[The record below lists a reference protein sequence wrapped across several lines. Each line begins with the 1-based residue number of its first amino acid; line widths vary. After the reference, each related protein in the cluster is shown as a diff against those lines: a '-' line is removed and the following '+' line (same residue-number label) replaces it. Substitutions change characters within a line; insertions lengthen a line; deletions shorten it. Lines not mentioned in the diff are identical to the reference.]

1 MQRPVTDL
9 PAVLG
14 VSFNDMSLLRGAV
27 MHTSYR
33 YEHPDD
39 AQHAPDT
46 QRMEFLGDSVVNII
60 ATQLVY
66 ATFSAA
72 DEGSMTRLRS
82 ALIRT
87 ENLASI
93 AQHYQLG
100 DFVILTK
107 GEELA
112 GARKRITLLAD
123 VCESVVAAIYLD
135 QGLERAQAFLAPHF
149 RQQLAM
155 LQQQG
160 TPTDP
165 RSALQEESQRRYNIT
180 PTYRTVDIRG
190 PDHQRHFVVEVIIGQ
205 QVVGRGT
212 GHSQPAARRDAAQQA
227 LLFLTQQPDFIPSQP

>member
-1 MQRPVTDL
+1 MLRPVTEL

-14 VSFNDMSLLRGAV
+14 VSFNDIALLRGAV

-33 YEHPDD
+33 YEHPTE
-39 AQHAPDT
+39 AQQYPDT

-66 ATFSAA
+66 ATFTTA

-87 ENLASI
+87 ENLAAI
-93 AQHYQLG
+93 AQHYHLG
-100 DFVILTK
+100 DYVILTK
-107 GEELA
+107 GEEHA
-112 GARKRITLLAD
+112 GARKRIALLAD

-135 QGLERAQAFLAPHF
+135 QGLDCARAFLLPHF
-149 RQQLAM
+149 TAQLTA
-155 LQQQG
+155 LQQHG

-180 PTYRTVDIRG
+180 PTYRTVETTG
-190 PDHQRHFVVEVIIGQ
+190 PAHQRHFVVEVLIGNHIIA
-205 QVVGRGT
+205 RGS
-212 GHSQPAARRDAAQQA
+212 GHSQPAARHAAAQHA
-227 LLFLTQQPDFIPSQP
+227 LQYLQEHNLTP

>member
-1 MQRPVTDL
+1 MLRPVTEL

-14 VSFNDMSLLRGAV
+14 VSFNDISLLRGAV

-33 YEHPDD
+33 YEHPLE
-39 AQHAPDT
+39 ALQYPDT
-46 QRMEFLGDSVVNII
+46 QRMEFLGDSVVNIV

-66 ATFSAA
+66 ATFTTA
-72 DEGSMTRLRS
+72 DEGSMTRIRS

-93 AQHYQLG
+93 AQQYHLG
-100 DFVILTK
+100 DYVILTK
-107 GEELA
+107 GEEHA
-112 GARKRITLLAD
+112 GARKRISLLAD

-135 QGLERAQAFLAPHF
+135 QGLESARAFLLPHF
-149 RQQLAM
+149 TAQLAA

-180 PTYRTVDIRG
+180 PTYRTVEASG
-190 PDHQRHFVVEVIIGQ
+190 PDHQRHFVVEVLIGQ
-205 QVVGRGT
+205 RVVGRGT
-212 GHSQPAARRDAAQQA
+212 GHSQAIARLDAAQQA
-227 LLFLTQQPDFIPSQP
+227 LNQLDVPSDVPS

>member
-1 MQRPVTDL
+1 
-9 PAVLG
+9 
-14 VSFNDMSLLRGAV
+14 

-33 YEHPDD
+33 YEHPLE
-39 AQHAPDT
+39 ALQYPDT

-66 ATFSAA
+66 ATFATA
-72 DEGSMTRLRS
+72 DEGSMTRIRS

-93 AQHYQLG
+93 AQQYHLG
-100 DFVILTK
+100 DYVILTK
-107 GEELA
+107 GEEHA
-112 GARKRITLLAD
+112 GARKRISLLAD

-135 QGLERAQAFLAPHF
+135 QGLECARAFLLPHF
-149 RQQLAM
+149 TAQLAT

-180 PTYRTVDIRG
+180 PTYRTVQVSG
-190 PDHQRHFVVEVIIGQ
+190 PDHQRHFVVEVLIGQ
-205 QVVGRGT
+205 RVVGRGT
-212 GHSQPAARRDAAQQA
+212 GHSQAIARLDAAQHA
-227 LLFLTQQPDFIPSQP
+227 LTQLDVSS

>member
-1 MQRPVTDL
+1 MLRPVTEL
-9 PAVLG
+9 PALLG
-14 VSFNDMSLLRGAV
+14 VSFNDISLLRGAV

-33 YEHPDD
+33 YEHPLE
-39 AQHAPDT
+39 AQQYPDT
-46 QRMEFLGDSVVNII
+46 QRMEFLGDSVVNIV
-60 ATQLVY
+60 ATQVVY
-66 ATFSAA
+66 ATFSTA

-93 AQHYQLG
+93 AQHYHLG
-100 DFVILTK
+100 DYVILTK
-107 GEELA
+107 GEEHA
-112 GARKRITLLAD
+112 GARKRISLLAD

-135 QGLERAQAFLAPHF
+135 QGLESARGFLLPHF
-149 RQQLAM
+149 TTQLAA

-180 PTYRTVDIRG
+180 PTYRTVEASG
-190 PDHQRHFVVEVIIGQ
+190 PDHQRHFVVEVLIGQ

-212 GHSQPAARRDAAQQA
+212 GHSQSIARLDAAQHA
-227 LLFLTQQPDFIPSQP
+227 LNTLPIQLDVPS

>member
-1 MQRPVTDL
+1 MLRPVTEL

-14 VSFNDMSLLRGAV
+14 VSFNDIALLRGAV

-33 YEHPDD
+33 YEHPLE
-39 AQHAPDT
+39 AQQYPDT
-46 QRMEFLGDSVVNII
+46 QRMEFLGDSVVNIV

-66 ATFSAA
+66 ATFTAA

-93 AQHYQLG
+93 AQHYHLG
-100 DFVILTK
+100 DYVILTK
-107 GEELA
+107 GEEHA
-112 GARKRITLLAD
+112 GARKRISLLAD

-135 QGLERAQAFLAPHF
+135 QGLESARAFLLPHF
-149 RQQLAM
+149 TAQLTA

-165 RSALQEESQRRYNIT
+165 RSALQEESQRRHNIT
-180 PTYRTVDIRG
+180 PTYRTVEASG
-190 PDHQRHFVVEVIIGQ
+190 PDHQRHFVVEVLIGQ
-205 QVVGRGT
+205 RVVGRGT
-212 GHSQPAARRDAAQQA
+212 GHSQATARLDAAQNA
-227 LLFLTQQPDFIPSQP
+227 LNTLYTQSDVPS

>member
-1 MQRPVTDL
+1 MLRPVTEL

-14 VSFNDMSLLRGAV
+14 VSFNDISLLRGAV

-33 YEHPDD
+33 YEHPLE
-39 AQHAPDT
+39 AQQYPDT
-46 QRMEFLGDSVVNII
+46 QRMEFLGDSVVNIV

-66 ATFSAA
+66 ATFASA

-93 AQHYQLG
+93 AQHYHLG
-100 DFVILTK
+100 DYVILTK
-107 GEELA
+107 GEEHA
-112 GARKRITLLAD
+112 GARKRTSLLAD

-135 QGLERAQAFLAPHF
+135 QGLESARAFLLPHF
-149 RQQLAM
+149 TAQLTA

-180 PTYRTVDIRG
+180 PTYRTVEASG
-190 PDHQRHFVVEVIIGQ
+190 PDHQRHFVVEVLIGAHI
-205 QVVGRGT
+205 VGRGT
-212 GHSQPAARRDAAQQA
+212 GHSQAIARLDAAQHA
-227 LLFLTQQPDFIPSQP
+227 LNTLQTQPDLPS

>member
-1 MQRPVTDL
+1 MLRPVTEL

-14 VSFNDMSLLRGAV
+14 VSFNDISLLRGAV

-33 YEHPDD
+33 YEHPLE
-39 AQHAPDT
+39 AQQYPDT

-66 ATFSAA
+66 ATFASA

-93 AQHYQLG
+93 AQQYNLG
-100 DFVILTK
+100 DYVILTK
-107 GEELA
+107 GEENA
-112 GARKRITLLAD
+112 GARNRISLLAD

-135 QGLERAQAFLAPHF
+135 QGLECARTFLLPHF
-149 RQQLAM
+149 TAQLATM
-155 LQQQG
+155 QQQG

-180 PTYRTVDIRG
+180 PTYRTIEASG
-190 PDHQRHFVVEVIIGQ
+190 PDHQRHFVVEVLIGHR
-205 QVVGRGT
+205 VVGCGT
-212 GHSQPAARRDAAQQA
+212 GHSQATARLNAAQRAMNTLRDQA
-227 LLFLTQQPDFIPSQP
+227 DVPS

>member
-1 MQRPVTDL
+1 
-9 PAVLG
+9 
-14 VSFNDMSLLRGAV
+14 

-33 YEHPDD
+33 YEHPLE
-39 AQHAPDT
+39 AQQYPDT
-46 QRMEFLGDSVVNII
+46 QRMEFLGDSVVNIV
-60 ATQLVY
+60 ATQVVY
-66 ATFSAA
+66 ATFSTA

-93 AQHYQLG
+93 AQHYHLG
-100 DFVILTK
+100 DYVILTK
-107 GEELA
+107 GEEHA
-112 GARKRITLLAD
+112 GARKRISLLAD

-135 QGLERAQAFLAPHF
+135 QGLESARGFLLPHF
-149 RQQLAM
+149 TTQLAA

-180 PTYRTVDIRG
+180 PTYRTVEASG
-190 PDHQRHFVVEVIIGQ
+190 PDHQRHFVVEVLIGQ

-212 GHSQPAARRDAAQQA
+212 GHSQSIARLDAAQHA
-227 LLFLTQQPDFIPSQP
+227 LNTLPIQSDVPS

>member
-1 MQRPVTDL
+1 MLRPVTEL

-14 VSFNDMSLLRGAV
+14 VSFNDISLLRGAV

-33 YEHPDD
+33 YEHPLE
-39 AQHAPDT
+39 AQQYPDT
-46 QRMEFLGDSVVNII
+46 QRMEFLGDSVVNIV
-60 ATQLVY
+60 ATQVVY
-66 ATFSAA
+66 ATFATA

-93 AQHYQLG
+93 AQHYHLG
-100 DFVILTK
+100 DYVILTK
-107 GEELA
+107 GEEHA
-112 GARKRITLLAD
+112 GARKRISLLAD

-135 QGLERAQAFLAPHF
+135 QGLENAREFLLPHF
-149 RQQLAM
+149 TAQLTA

-180 PTYRTVDIRG
+180 PTYRTVEASG
-190 PDHQRHFVVEVIIGQ
+190 PDHQRHFVVEVLIGQ

-212 GHSQPAARRDAAQQA
+212 GHSQSIARLDAAQHA
-227 LLFLTQQPDFIPSQP
+227 LNTLPIQLDVPS

>member
-1 MQRPVTDL
+1 MLRPVTEL

-14 VSFNDMSLLRGAV
+14 VSFNDIALLRGAV

-33 YEHPDD
+33 YEHPHE
-39 AQHAPDT
+39 AQQYPDT

-66 ATFSAA
+66 ATFSTA
-72 DEGSMTRLRS
+72 DEGSMTRIRS

-87 ENLASI
+87 ENLAAI
-93 AQHYQLG
+93 AQQYHLG
-100 DFVILTK
+100 DYVILTK
-107 GEELA
+107 GEEHA
-112 GARKRITLLAD
+112 GARKRIALLAD

-135 QGLERAQAFLAPHF
+135 QGLESARAFLLPHF
-149 RQQLAM
+149 TAQLAA

-180 PTYRTVDIRG
+180 PTYRTVEASG
-190 PDHQRHFVVEVIIGQ
+190 PDHQRRFVVEVLIGPR
-205 QVVGRGT
+205 VVGRGT
-212 GHSQPAARRDAAQQA
+212 GHSQAIARLDAAQTA
-227 LLFLTQQPDFIPSQP
+227 LNSLDVLSDVPS